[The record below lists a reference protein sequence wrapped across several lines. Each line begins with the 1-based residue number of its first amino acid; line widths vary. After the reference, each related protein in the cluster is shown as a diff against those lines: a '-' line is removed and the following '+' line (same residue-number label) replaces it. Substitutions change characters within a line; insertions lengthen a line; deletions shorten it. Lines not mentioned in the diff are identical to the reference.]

1 MCTTISTDISVC
13 LCILLKAP
21 KLLAIFSLVLYCFD
35 STSDIIVGVDLILR
49 CHERYGYSVISLVLL
64 PGLVFGLWTFGQAY
78 SPGFPV
84 VEHCLRA
91 LISPVWFIP
100 YSLKQLFF
108 AILGEKGDITN
119 AQLWVISSFLI
130 LFNAHYI
137 IHTSIF
143 EPNWIKYI
151 FGPTFELF

>member
-64 PGLVFGLWTFGQAY
+64 PGLVFGLWKFPKNYNYY
-78 SPGFPV
+78 SGFPV
-84 VEHCLRA
+84 QNCKHCLRA
-91 LISPVWFIP
+91 LILPLWFIP

-130 LFNAHYI
+130 LFNANYI
-137 IHTSIF
+137 IHPFSNPI
-143 EPNWIKYI
+143 
-151 FGPTFELF
+151 G